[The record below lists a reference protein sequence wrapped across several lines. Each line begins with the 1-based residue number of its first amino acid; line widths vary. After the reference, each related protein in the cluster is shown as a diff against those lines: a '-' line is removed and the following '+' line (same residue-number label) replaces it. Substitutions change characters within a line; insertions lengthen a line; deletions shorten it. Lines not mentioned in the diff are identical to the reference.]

1 MTTESPIE
9 ARLRDIEARCAA
21 ATKGKWQ
28 AGVPAIDPG
37 YVFTLDPGDGRS
49 IAKIGEDIEEADTEL
64 IAHAGGD
71 GGDLAWIVALVR
83 RYRAALER
91 IADEPCTRYVR
102 GNDGISRVVV
112 RHQAVAREALNEE
125 G

>member
-1 MTTESPIE
+1 MTDDYTPLTDTPDPIE
-9 ARLRDIEARCAA
+9 ARLRDIEQNAQSR
-21 ATKGKWQ
+21 
-28 AGVPAIDPG
+28 AGI
-37 YVFTLDPGDGRS
+37 
-49 IAKIGEDIEEADTEL
+49 EDISGSEIEWL
-64 IAHAGGD
+64 
-71 GGDLAWIVALVR
+71 VALVR

>member
-1 MTTESPIE
+1 MTTPDPTE
-9 ARLRDIEARCAA
+9 ARLRDIEE
-21 ATKGKWQ
+21 KYQ
-28 AGVPAIDPG
+28 G
-37 YVFTLDPGDGRS
+37 YDG
-49 IAKIGEDIEEADTEL
+49 L
-64 IAHAGGD
+64 QP
-71 GGDLAWIVALVR
+71 DLAWLVALVR

-112 RHQAVAREALNEE
+112 RHQAVAREALNGE

>member
-1 MTTESPIE
+1 MTAESTTE

-21 ATKGKWQ
+21 HK
-28 AGVPAIDPG
+28 
-37 YVFTLDPGDGRS
+37 
-49 IAKIGEDIEEADTEL
+49 DTYPWSARYLETAAL
-64 IAHAGGD
+64 FDAAP
-71 GGDLAWIVALVR
+71 GDLAWLVALVR